1 MKIKDGYLLRK
12 VADSYVALSVGAE
25 NEGRVVRMNSTGAFI
40 WGLLNND
47 TTSEEI
53 TNALVEKYQIDT
65 ATAEKA
71 ANDFIE
77 MLRKEDLLA

>member
-12 VADSYVALSVGAE
+12 VADSFVALSVGAE

-40 WGLLNND
+40 WGLLSND

>member
-12 VADSYVALSVGAE
+12 VADSYVALSVGTE
-25 NEGRVVRMNSTGAFI
+25 NEGRVVRMNGTGAFI
-40 WGLLNND
+40 WELLNKE
-47 TTSEEI
+47 TTEEAVVD
-53 TNALVEKYQIDT
+53 ALAQKYAIDT

-71 ANDFIE
+71 AKDFIE

>member
-1 MKIKDGYLLRK
+1 MKIKEGYLLRK

-40 WGLLNND
+40 W
-47 TTSEEI
+47 EI
-53 TNALVEKYQIDT
+53 ISKGAELEDAVSALKEKYGIDDQT
-65 ATAEKA
+65 ATKA
-71 ANDFIE
+71 ATDFIE

>member
-12 VADSYVALSVGAE
+12 VADSFVALSVGAE
-25 NEGRVVRMNSTGAFI
+25 NEGRVVRMNSTGAFM
-40 WGLLNND
+40 WELLCKD
-47 TTSEEI
+47 CSVQSI
-53 TNALVEKYQIDT
+53 VDALVQKYQIDT

>member
-25 NEGRVVRMNSTGAFI
+25 NEGRVVRMNGTGAFI
-40 WGLLNND
+40 WGLLAD
-47 TTSEEI
+47 EHTEEAI
-53 TNALVEKYQIDT
+53 VDALVQKYGIDVET
-65 ATAEKA
+65 AKKA
-71 ANDFIE
+71 ATDFIE

>member
-12 VADSYVALSVGAE
+12 VADSYVALSVGTE
-25 NEGRVVRMNSTGAFI
+25 NEGRVVRMNGTGAFI
-40 WGLLNND
+40 WELLNKE
-47 TTSEEI
+47 TTEEGVV
-53 TNALVEKYQIDT
+53 NALAQKYAIDT

-71 ANDFIE
+71 AKDFIE

>member
-12 VADSYVALSVGAE
+12 VADSYVGLSVGAE
-25 NEGRVVRMNSTGAFI
+25 NEGRVVRMNGTGAFI
-40 WGLLNND
+40 WGLLVEE
-47 TTSEEI
+47 TAEEEI
-53 TNALVEKYQIDT
+53 VNALVQKYEIDT

-71 ANDFIE
+71 TKDFIE

>member
-12 VADSYVALSVGAE
+12 VADSYVGLSVGAE
-25 NEGRVVRMNSTGAFI
+25 NEGRVVRMNGTGAFI
-40 WGLLNND
+40 WELLSKEN
-47 TTSEEI
+47 TEEGVV
-53 TNALVEKYQIDT
+53 NALVQKYEIDT

-71 ANDFIE
+71 AKDFIE